1 MFRVV
6 CRSFG
11 QLRCTDSCLI
21 DSTGCKYFT
30 WAGKWTEKKL
40 ARMQLCNFSSFWSL
54 GSHFRFLLKPH
65 PYKTNWWTE
74 ERVLQGSSCACSEPW
89 EVTGV
94 SSEWTISPGALSLF
108 LASGSSFLLL
118 SLHRLQHCYEH
129 WRWRRTCND
138 CTIWNIVVVYDLL
151 TVDAEISYVLNFL

>member
-1 MFRVV
+1 M
-6 CRSFG
+6 SSAG
-11 QLRCTDSCLI
+11 PSGSSGAPTLASLI
-21 DSTGCKYFT
+21 PLVASISP
-30 WAGKWTEKKL
+30 ELESEERKKL

-89 EVTGV
+89 EVMGV
-94 SSEWTISPGALSLF
+94 SSEWTISPGALSLL

-138 CTIWNIVVVYDLL
+138 CTIWNTVVVYDLL